1 MTYHC
6 TRFIIFKIYKFSSL
20 DCHLVLTPTLHKL
33 WLAVG
38 IFFLVYAL
46 TKRGGGGE
54 RDLVTPLKAAAGTQH
69 SSDAPPSVLIL
80 TSMSPRISQ

>member
-6 TRFIIFKIYKFSSL
+6 TCFVIYKIYKYSSL
-20 DCHLVLTPTLHKL
+20 DCRLVLTPTLHKL

-46 TKRGGGGE
+46 TKREGGG
-54 RDLVTPLKAAAGTQH
+54 RDPVTPLKATAVTQH